1 MNVLEIARAR
11 VDQLRTRA
19 VVVPDQPGIFSVEG
33 PGASDCL
40 QGLFTND
47 VVKPGPDSLS
57 YGAFLTP
64 KGAIITDA
72 WLLRTEGP
80 WLIVVD
86 AVGRQPTADL
96 LRRQL
101 PPRLA
106 RVTDRS
112 AELAVLWLLG
122 ARRRNGLGPL
132 GTLGDPPAPGRL
144 LTIEGDGGSRV
155 VATGPRSAPFAVL
168 VVVPSAVQE
177 AAAADLVAA
186 GAIRGDLVDLRIA
199 RVVAGVPTLGEEI
212 DDRTFPRRPIS
223 IASRESPTRRG
234 VTSVRKR
241 WPESI
246 SAAIPTGCS
255 AAFGE
260 RRGGNRLRRQR
271 PTARR
276 SPGWEPCCGSRT
288 GRWWAWRWC
297 GGSSRPARICRRTV
311 WFGWRNC
318 RWRVPRNDEAPAS
331 PGPLVNLQR
340 PSVGFGGVAG
350 HRGAVVLHR
359 GGVGRRGG
367 RRRSGGSGGVGGG
380 RGLLLAAGRERDNG
394 GGQQELRHWYSLV
407 CWFYFVVGIDAVRVL
422 DAVKHSRRR

>member
-212 DDRTFPRRPIS
+212 DDRTFPQEADFDRLEGVSYSKGCYVGQETVARIHF
-223 IASRESPTRRG
+223 RG
-234 VTSVRKR
+234 HPN
-241 WPESI
+241 WLL
-246 SAAIPTGCS
+246 
-255 AAFGE
+255 
-260 RRGGNRLRRQR
+260 RGLRGK
-271 PTARR
+271 A
-276 SPGWEPCCGSRT
+276 GWEPVAQATADGKTIARMGTLLRFEDGEVVGLAVVRRELAPGSNLSED
-288 GRWWAWRWC
+288 GL
-297 GGSSRPARICRRTV
+297 V
-311 WFGWRNC
+311 
-318 RWRVPRNDEAPAS
+318 RVEELPLAS
-331 PGPLVNLQR
+331 P
-340 PSVGFGGVAG
+340 
-350 HRGAVVLHR
+350 
-359 GGVGRRGG
+359 
-367 RRRSGGSGGVGGG
+367 
-380 RGLLLAAGRERDNG
+380 
-394 GGQQELRHWYSLV
+394 
-407 CWFYFVVGIDAVRVL
+407 
-422 DAVKHSRRR
+422 